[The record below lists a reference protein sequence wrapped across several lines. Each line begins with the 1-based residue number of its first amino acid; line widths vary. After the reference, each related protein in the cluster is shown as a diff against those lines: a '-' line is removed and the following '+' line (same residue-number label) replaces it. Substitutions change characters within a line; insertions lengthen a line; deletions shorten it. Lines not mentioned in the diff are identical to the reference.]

1 MSKFM
6 RVMVFFD
13 LPVSTKEERRL
24 ATKFRQF
31 LLDDGYHM
39 LQFSVYARLCH
50 SVENAESH
58 FMRLAREAPKEG
70 AIRCM
75 IVTEKQYA
83 GMRLIAGKKSS
94 DEKPAEYI
102 QLSFL

>member
-6 RVMVFFD
+6 RIMVFFD

-70 AIRCM
+70 SIRCM

-83 GMRLIAGKKSS
+83 GMRLIAGKKAP